1 MPKVEQSIE
10 IHAPISEVYN
20 FIANQPERMV
30 DWWPPIEVQERV
42 TPAPTVL
49 GSKSRYVYN
58 MMGVKISG
66 QHEVMALNTNQHL
79 LVKTISGI
87 DSSFDFTFQPS
98 ASGTKLTIRVDY
110 TMPGSVLGQLLN
122 KIAIEDKNKR
132 DLEEG
137 LQNLKRIIESEA
149 RT

>member
-10 IHAPISEVYN
+10 INAPVTEVFQ
-20 FIANQPERMV
+20 FIANKPERMV

-42 TPAPTVL
+42 TPAPTVI

-66 QHEVMALNTNQHL
+66 QHEVMAMNENQHL
-79 LVKTISGI
+79 HVKTISGI
-87 DSSFDFTFQPS
+87 DSSFDFTFTPS
-98 ASGTKLTIRVDY
+98 GSGTTLTIRVDY

-137 LQNLKRIIESEA
+137 LQNLKDILENDH
-149 RT
+149 